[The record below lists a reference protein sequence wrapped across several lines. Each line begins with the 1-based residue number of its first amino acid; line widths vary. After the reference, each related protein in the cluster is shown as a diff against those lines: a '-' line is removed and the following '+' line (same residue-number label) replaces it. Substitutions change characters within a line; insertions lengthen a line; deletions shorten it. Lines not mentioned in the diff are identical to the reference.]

1 MKVEH
6 ETMLNFIVRYIKE
19 KRYPPTTR
27 EICHGTGYQSTSSV
41 NIHLKAM
48 RDAGLI
54 NYVDGSPR
62 TITVAGYQYVKE
74 DTQQA
79 KKGCRKCG

>member
-6 ETMLNFIVRYIKE
+6 ESMLDFIVKYIKE
-19 KRYPPTTR
+19 KGYSPTTR
-27 EICHGTGYQSTSSV
+27 EICRGTGYQSTSSV

-48 RDAGLI
+48 RDVGLI

-62 TITVAGYQYVKE
+62 TITVAGYQYIKQEAV
-74 DTQQA
+74 QA
-79 KKGCRKCG
+79 KKGWRICG